1 MQTNVQ
7 EWFIRF
13 NYILL
18 FISSVFISLTRP
30 ALLQT
35 FMSLILTLSISFIK
49 EARLN
54 ISRPELT
61 KFLKI
66 KYEIYKKNIVF
77 CSNMNT
83 VNSFLNVNKSK
94 NTENIYV

>member
-1 MQTNVQ
+1 MFELIV
-7 EWFIRF
+7 EFIAAI
-13 NYILL
+13 NI
-18 FISSVFISLTRP
+18 IIDIDSLKYVI
-30 ALLQT
+30 
-35 FMSLILTLSISFIK
+35 FD
-49 EARLN
+49 ARLN
-54 ISRPELT
+54 ISSSELI

-66 KYEIYKKNIVF
+66 KYEIYKKIIVF

>member
-1 MQTNVQ
+1 MFELIVELIAAIN
-7 EWFIRF
+7 I
-13 NYILL
+13 I
-18 FISSVFISLTRP
+18 IDIDSLKYVI
-30 ALLQT
+30 
-35 FMSLILTLSISFIK
+35 FD
-49 EARLN
+49 ARLN
-54 ISRPELT
+54 ISRSELI

-66 KYEIYKKNIVF
+66 KYEIYKKIIVF

>member
-1 MQTNVQ
+1 MSKIF
-7 EWFIRF
+7 ELIFEFIAAV
-13 NYILL
+13 NI
-18 FISSVFISLTRP
+18 IIDMDSLRYVI
-30 ALLQT
+30 
-35 FMSLILTLSISFIK
+35 FD
-49 EARLN
+49 ARLN
-54 ISRPELT
+54 ISRPELI

-66 KYEIYKKNIVF
+66 RYEIYKKNIVF

>member
-1 MQTNVQ
+1 MFELIVELIAAIN
-7 EWFIRF
+7 I
-13 NYILL
+13 I
-18 FISSVFISLTRP
+18 IDIDSLKYVIFD
-30 ALLQT
+30 A
-35 FMSLILTLSISFIK
+35 K
-49 EARLN
+49 LN
-54 ISRPELT
+54 ISRPELI

>member
-1 MQTNVQ
+1 MFESIFELIAAIN
-7 EWFIRF
+7 I
-13 NYILL
+13 I
-18 FISSVFISLTRP
+18 IDIDSLKYVI
-30 ALLQT
+30 
-35 FMSLILTLSISFIK
+35 FD
-49 EARLN
+49 ARLN
-54 ISRPELT
+54 ISRPELIN
-61 KFLKI
+61 FLKI

>member
-1 MQTNVQ
+1 MFELIFELIAAIN
-7 EWFIRF
+7 I
-13 NYILL
+13 I
-18 FISSVFISLTRP
+18 IDIDSLKYVI
-30 ALLQT
+30 
-35 FMSLILTLSISFIK
+35 FD
-49 EARLN
+49 ARLN
-54 ISRPELT
+54 ISSPELI

>member
-1 MQTNVQ
+1 MFESIFEVIAAIN
-7 EWFIRF
+7 IM
-13 NYILL
+13 ID
-18 FISSVFISLTRP
+18 IDSLKYVI
-30 ALLQT
+30 
-35 FMSLILTLSISFIK
+35 FD
-49 EARLN
+49 ARLN
-54 ISRPELT
+54 ISRPELI

>member
-1 MQTNVQ
+1 MFELIFELIAAIN
-7 EWFIRF
+7 I
-13 NYILL
+13 I
-18 FISSVFISLTRP
+18 IDIDSLKYVI
-30 ALLQT
+30 
-35 FMSLILTLSISFIK
+35 FD
-49 EARLN
+49 ARLN

-77 CSNMNT
+77 CSNMDT

-94 NTENIYV
+94 NTENRYV

>member
-1 MQTNVQ
+1 MFELIFELIAAIN
-7 EWFIRF
+7 I
-13 NYILL
+13 I
-18 FISSVFISLTRP
+18 IDIDSLKYVI
-30 ALLQT
+30 
-35 FMSLILTLSISFIK
+35 FD
-49 EARLN
+49 ARLN
-54 ISRPELT
+54 ITRPELI

>member
-1 MQTNVQ
+1 MFESIFELSAAIN
-7 EWFIRF
+7 I
-13 NYILL
+13 I
-18 FISSVFISLTRP
+18 IDIDSLKYVI
-30 ALLQT
+30 
-35 FMSLILTLSISFIK
+35 FD
-49 EARLN
+49 ARLN
-54 ISRPELT
+54 ISRPELIN
-61 KFLKI
+61 FLKI

>member
-1 MQTNVQ
+1 MFELIFELIAAIN
-7 EWFIRF
+7 I
-13 NYILL
+13 I
-18 FISSVFISLTRP
+18 IDIDSLKYVI
-30 ALLQT
+30 
-35 FMSLILTLSISFIK
+35 FD
-49 EARLN
+49 ARLN
-54 ISRPELT
+54 ISRPELI

-83 VNSFLNVNKSK
+83 VNSLLNVNKSK

>member
-1 MQTNVQ
+1 MFELIVELIAAIN
-7 EWFIRF
+7 I
-13 NYILL
+13 I
-18 FISSVFISLTRP
+18 IDIDSLKYVIFD
-30 ALLQT
+30 A
-35 FMSLILTLSISFIK
+35 K
-49 EARLN
+49 LN
-54 ISRPELT
+54 ISRPELI

-66 KYEIYKKNIVF
+66 KYEIYKKIIVF

>member
-1 MQTNVQ
+1 MFELIFELIAAIN
-7 EWFIRF
+7 I
-13 NYILL
+13 I
-18 FISSVFISLTRP
+18 IDIDSLKYVI
-30 ALLQT
+30 
-35 FMSLILTLSISFIK
+35 FD
-49 EARLN
+49 ARLN

-77 CSNMNT
+77 CSNINT

>member
-1 MQTNVQ
+1 MIAAIN
-7 EWFIRF
+7 I
-13 NYILL
+13 I
-18 FISSVFISLTRP
+18 IDIDSLKYVI
-30 ALLQT
+30 
-35 FMSLILTLSISFIK
+35 FD
-49 EARLN
+49 ARLN

>member
-1 MQTNVQ
+1 MFELMVELIAAIN
-7 EWFIRF
+7 I
-13 NYILL
+13 I
-18 FISSVFISLTRP
+18 IDIDSLKYVI
-30 ALLQT
+30 
-35 FMSLILTLSISFIK
+35 FD
-49 EARLN
+49 ARLN
-54 ISRPELT
+54 ITRPELI

-66 KYEIYKKNIVF
+66 KYEIYKKIIVF

>member
-1 MQTNVQ
+1 MFELIVELIAAIN
-7 EWFIRF
+7 I
-13 NYILL
+13 I
-18 FISSVFISLTRP
+18 IDIDSLKYVI
-30 ALLQT
+30 
-35 FMSLILTLSISFIK
+35 FD
-49 EARLN
+49 ARLN
-54 ISRPELT
+54 ITRPELI

-66 KYEIYKKNIVF
+66 KYEIYKKIIVF

>member
-1 MQTNVQ
+1 MFELTFELIAAIN
-7 EWFIRF
+7 I
-13 NYILL
+13 I
-18 FISSVFISLTRP
+18 IDIDSLKYVI
-30 ALLQT
+30 
-35 FMSLILTLSISFIK
+35 FD
-49 EARLN
+49 ARLN
-54 ISRPELT
+54 ISRPELI

>member
-1 MQTNVQ
+1 MFELIFELIAAIN
-7 EWFIRF
+7 I
-13 NYILL
+13 I
-18 FISSVFISLTRP
+18 IDIDSLKYVI
-30 ALLQT
+30 
-35 FMSLILTLSISFIK
+35 FD
-49 EARLN
+49 ARLN
-54 ISRPELT
+54 ISRSELI

>member
-1 MQTNVQ
+1 MFELIFELIAAIN
-7 EWFIRF
+7 I
-13 NYILL
+13 I
-18 FISSVFISLTRP
+18 IDIDSLKYVI
-30 ALLQT
+30 
-35 FMSLILTLSISFIK
+35 FD
-49 EARLN
+49 ARLN
-54 ISRPELT
+54 ISRPERI

>member
-1 MQTNVQ
+1 MFELIFELIAAIN
-7 EWFIRF
+7 I
-13 NYILL
+13 I
-18 FISSVFISLTRP
+18 IDIDSLKYVI
-30 ALLQT
+30 
-35 FMSLILTLSISFIK
+35 FD
-49 EARLN
+49 ARLN
-54 ISRPELT
+54 ISRPELI

-77 CSNMNT
+77 CSNINT

>member
-1 MQTNVQ
+1 MFELIFELIAAIN
-7 EWFIRF
+7 I
-13 NYILL
+13 I
-18 FISSVFISLTRP
+18 IDIDSLKYVI
-30 ALLQT
+30 
-35 FMSLILTLSISFIK
+35 FD
-49 EARLN
+49 ARLN

>member
-1 MQTNVQ
+1 MFELIVELIAAIN
-7 EWFIRF
+7 I
-13 NYILL
+13 I
-18 FISSVFISLTRP
+18 IDIDSLKYVI
-30 ALLQT
+30 
-35 FMSLILTLSISFIK
+35 FD
-49 EARLN
+49 ARLN
-54 ISRPELT
+54 ISSSELI

-66 KYEIYKKNIVF
+66 KYEIYKKIIVF

>member
-1 MQTNVQ
+1 MFESIFELIAAIN
-7 EWFIRF
+7 I
-13 NYILL
+13 I
-18 FISSVFISLTRP
+18 IDIDSLKYVI
-30 ALLQT
+30 
-35 FMSLILTLSISFIK
+35 FD
-49 EARLN
+49 ARLN
-54 ISRPELT
+54 ISRPELI
-61 KFLKI
+61 KLLKI

>member
-1 MQTNVQ
+1 MFELIVELIAAIN
-7 EWFIRF
+7 I
-13 NYILL
+13 I
-18 FISSVFISLTRP
+18 IDIDSLKYVI
-30 ALLQT
+30 
-35 FMSLILTLSISFIK
+35 FD
-49 EARLN
+49 ARLN
-54 ISRPELT
+54 ISRPELIN
-61 KFLKI
+61 FLKI

>member
-1 MQTNVQ
+1 MFELIFELIAAIN
-7 EWFIRF
+7 I
-13 NYILL
+13 I
-18 FISSVFISLTRP
+18 IDIDSLKYVI
-30 ALLQT
+30 
-35 FMSLILTLSISFIK
+35 FD
-49 EARLN
+49 ARLN
-54 ISRPELT
+54 ISRPELI

-77 CSNMNT
+77 CSNMDT

>member
-1 MQTNVQ
+1 MKKWYN
-7 EWFIRF
+7 I
-13 NYILL
+13 I
-18 FISSVFISLTRP
+18 IDIDSLKYVI
-30 ALLQT
+30 
-35 FMSLILTLSISFIK
+35 FD
-49 EARLN
+49 ARLN

-77 CSNMNT
+77 CSNIIT
-83 VNSFLNVNKSK
+83 VYSFLNVNKSK

>member
-1 MQTNVQ
+1 MFESIFELIAAIN
-7 EWFIRF
+7 I
-13 NYILL
+13 I
-18 FISSVFISLTRP
+18 IDIDSLKYVI
-30 ALLQT
+30 
-35 FMSLILTLSISFIK
+35 FD
-49 EARLN
+49 ARLN
-54 ISRPELT
+54 ISRPELI

>member
-1 MQTNVQ
+1 MFELIFELIAAIN
-7 EWFIRF
+7 I
-13 NYILL
+13 I
-18 FISSVFISLTRP
+18 IDIDSLKYVIFD
-30 ALLQT
+30 A
-35 FMSLILTLSISFIK
+35 K
-49 EARLN
+49 LN
-54 ISRPELT
+54 ISRPELI

-83 VNSFLNVNKSK
+83 VNSLLNVNKSK

>member
-1 MQTNVQ
+1 MFESIFELIAAIN
-7 EWFIRF
+7 I
-13 NYILL
+13 I
-18 FISSVFISLTRP
+18 IDIDSLKYVI
-30 ALLQT
+30 
-35 FMSLILTLSISFIK
+35 FD
-49 EARLN
+49 ARLN

>member
-1 MQTNVQ
+1 MFELIFELIAAIN
-7 EWFIRF
+7 I
-13 NYILL
+13 I
-18 FISSVFISLTRP
+18 IDIDSLKYVI
-30 ALLQT
+30 
-35 FMSLILTLSISFIK
+35 FD
-49 EARLN
+49 ARLN
-54 ISRPELT
+54 ISRPELI

>member
-1 MQTNVQ
+1 MFELIFELIAAIN
-7 EWFIRF
+7 I
-13 NYILL
+13 I
-18 FISSVFISLTRP
+18 IDIDSLKYVIFD
-30 ALLQT
+30 A
-35 FMSLILTLSISFIK
+35 K
-49 EARLN
+49 LN
-54 ISRPELT
+54 ISRPELI

>member
-1 MQTNVQ
+1 MFESIFELIAAIN
-7 EWFIRF
+7 I
-13 NYILL
+13 I
-18 FISSVFISLTRP
+18 IDIDSLKYVI
-30 ALLQT
+30 
-35 FMSLILTLSISFIK
+35 FD
-49 EARLN
+49 ARLN
-54 ISRPELT
+54 ISRPEPIN
-61 KFLKI
+61 FLKI